1 MSAQRAPKNQTQD
14 WVESAEIFHDECS
27 TQKVNLTEVKY
38 ADPFGYLNMNAS
50 SPSAALATEA
60 QGGGGQELR
69 QPLVGDAH
77 RLVGETSG
85 L

>member
-1 MSAQRAPKNQTQD
+1 MRELQN
-14 WVESAEIFHDECS
+14 S

-50 SPSAALATEA
+50 SPSAALVTEG
-60 QGGGGQELR
+60 QTGGGQELR
-69 QPLVGDAH
+69 QPLVGSVH
-77 RLVGETSG
+77 RLVGESSG

>member
-1 MSAQRAPKNQTQD
+1 MMRELQN
-14 WVESAEIFHDECS
+14 S

-50 SPSAALATEA
+50 SPSAALVTEG
-60 QGGGGQELR
+60 QTGGGQELH
-69 QPLVGDAH
+69 QPLVGNAH